1 MNLTNRMAVGA
12 VSGLA
17 ALAASWTVQA
27 QGAPDVSKM
36 TPFIVQENI
45 TQRISEHVWEIPD
58 MSRPGTPNVMIVV
71 GTKATLILD
80 TGMGPRS
87 GTAISHELA
96 KLTKNTKFYLVTT
109 DFRPEHISGGMAFPP
124 GTVWVVPTAQ
134 KEDIANGTWKYINN
148 FRARNADLAYAL
160 ADVVIREP
168 DVTFD
173 QEARIDLGGGV
184 TVRVMNFG
192 PSLFPGDVALYVEP
206 DRVLQGGNFL
216 ASQSYPPI
224 PDKNPALANYF
235 DALDKLEALHPLI
248 VMPHHGPMRDAKVIS
263 GERDV
268 LRDLE
273 RRSFELRAQG
283 KPVEEAQK
291 TLVAEFAKKYPEW
304 GAGPDNIPPAVKAF
318 YGESTAQAAAGQ
330 P

>member
-1 MNLTNRMAVGA
+1 MKLTKRLAVGA
-12 VSGLA
+12 TAGLL
-17 ALAASWTVQA
+17 ALACSWTAQA

-87 GTAISHELA
+87 GTAITHELA

-160 ADVVIREP
+160 ADVVLREP
-168 DVTFD
+168 DVTF
-173 QEARIDLGGGV
+173 ERETRIDLGGGV

-192 PSLFPGDVALYVEP
+192 PALFPGDVALYVEP
-206 DRVLQGGNFL
+206 DRVLQGGNFI

-235 DALDKLEALHPLI
+235 AALDKLEALHPLI
-248 VMPHHGPMRDAKVIS
+248 VMPHHGPMRDGKVIA

-273 RRSFELRAQG
+273 RRSLELRAQG
-283 KPVEEAQK
+283 KTVEEAQK
-291 TLVAEFAKKYPEW
+291 TLVAEFAKTYPDW

-318 YGESTAQAAAGQ
+318 YGEVPAQAAAGQ